1 MARYT
6 VLRLLIFFGFVLLFW
21 LIGLRDNPVLL
32 LAASAIASAA
42 LSYVLLRGM
51 RDEMT
56 AKLVERHEARLAAK
70 AQASG
75 DEADEDAEIAG
86 QPTPGLAAAGPAATA
101 SGPTGAGSTGAAVDA
116 ERPADLISDAPS
128 EERPRSER

>member
-1 MARYT
+1 VARYT

-70 AQASG
+70 AQVTG
-75 DEADEDAEIAG
+75 DEADEDAEIEG
-86 QPTPGLAAAGPAATA
+86 RTPTA
-101 SGPTGAGSTGAAVDA
+101 SGAAEAD
-116 ERPADLISDAPS
+116 RPGGLPLDLPADSPS
-128 EERPRSER
+128 EDRPRSER

>member
-1 MARYT
+1 VARYT

-86 QPTPGLAAAGPAATA
+86 TAAPSTGGPAAPGSAPTA
-101 SGPTGAGSTGAAVDA
+101 AGDTATDSATDSATDD
-116 ERPADLISDAPS
+116 RH
-128 EERPRSER
+128 RSER